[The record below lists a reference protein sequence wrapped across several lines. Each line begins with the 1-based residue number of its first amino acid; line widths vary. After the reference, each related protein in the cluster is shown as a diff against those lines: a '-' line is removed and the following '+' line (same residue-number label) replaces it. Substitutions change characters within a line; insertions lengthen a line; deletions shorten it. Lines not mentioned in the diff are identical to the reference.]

1 MPRSSIEHAYLF
13 FAILAFLIEIA
24 LLIIHLLEVQ
34 KLDALSSLPWNL
46 IVRLDLKNQDK
57 IVNYSSFFLQL
68 SIKDAVFVITLFSL
82 SIAAAVFES
91 YQRNYNYMSLGKTV
105 YVFYNS
111 GAYAAAAVTKLIF

>member
-46 IVRLDLKNQDK
+46 IVRLDLKNMDK
-57 IVNYSSFFLQL
+57 IVNYSLFFTAFNKRC
-68 SIKDAVFVITLFSL
+68 SICNNIIFIINCS
-82 SIAAAVFES
+82 S
-91 YQRNYNYMSLGKTV
+91 Y
-105 YVFYNS
+105 F
-111 GAYAAAAVTKLIF
+111 